1 MRKYHL
7 LAPGPT
13 PIPPEV
19 LQAMARPILHHRTP
33 QFEALFGRVRAGL
46 AELLDTPGEVLVLP
60 ASGTGAMEAA
70 VVNLCSPGDEVL
82 VVRCG
87 KFGER
92 WADIARA
99 FGLTVHALDA
109 PYGET
114 VAPERVG
121 AALAEH
127 PRARA
132 LLVTQSETS
141 TGVLEDVA
149 AYAALA
155 RDTETLCVVDAVSS
169 LGVVPCPMATWGL
182 DVVVAGS
189 QKGLMCPPGLAFVAM
204 TERAWHAA
212 ERARCPRFYWDLPAE
227 RRWQARGQGQF
238 TPAVSL
244 LAGLDVA
251 LELLRA
257 DGMAAVYRRHDR
269 LARAA
274 RAGADALGLALFAR
288 ATPSPAVTAIVA
300 PPGVDGEAVVRGYG
314 TAHNITIA
322 GGQGEMKGK
331 LFRLAH
337 LGWVDESDLIVGL
350 AALERVLAA
359 LGVPV
364 ELGAA
369 VGAAQRLFAKEAC

>member
-1 MRKYHL
+1 MKKYHL

-19 LQAMARPILHHRTP
+19 LQAIARPILHHRTP
-33 QFEALFGRVRAGL
+33 DFEALFGRVRSGL
-46 AELLDTPGEVLVLP
+46 AEVIETRSEVIVLA
-60 ASGTGAMEAA
+60 ASGTGALEAA
-70 VVNLCSPGDEVL
+70 VVNLCSPGDEVV

-92 WADIARA
+92 WADIAGA
-99 FGLTVHALDA
+99 FGLTVHTVDA

-114 VAPERVG
+114 VPPERVA
-121 AALAEH
+121 AALAAH

-132 LLVTQSETS
+132 LFVTQSETS
-141 TGVLEDVA
+141 TGVLEDVE
-149 AYAALA
+149 AYAALTRKTA
-155 RDTETLCVVDAVSS
+155 TLCVVDTVSS
-169 LGVVPCPMATWGL
+169 LGVVPCPMDAWGV

-189 QKGLMCPPGLAFVAM
+189 QKGLMCPPGLAFVALND
-204 TERAWHAA
+204 RAWLAA
-212 ERARCPRFYWDLPAE
+212 EQARCPRFYWDLPTE
-227 RRWQARGQGQF
+227 RRWQAKNQGQF

-251 LELLRA
+251 LGLLRSEGLA
-257 DGMAAVYRRHDR
+257 EVHRRHDR

-274 RAGADALGLALFAR
+274 RAGAEALGLALFAR
-288 ATPSPAVTAIVA
+288 ATPSPAVTAIVSPA
-300 PPGVDGEAVVRGYG
+300 GIDGEAVVRTYG
-314 TAHNITIA
+314 SDDNITIA

-337 LGWVDESDLIVGL
+337 LGWVDESDLVVGL
-350 AALERVLAA
+350 AALERALLR
-359 LGVPV
+359 LGVTV

-369 VGAAQRLFAKEAC
+369 VAAAQRIFVKEG

>member
-19 LQAMARPILHHRTP
+19 LQAIARPILHHRTP
-33 QFEALFGRVRAGL
+33 EFEALFGRVRAGL
-46 AELLDTPGEVLVLP
+46 AELLETRSEVIVLA
-60 ASGTGAMEAA
+60 ASGTGGMEAA
-70 VVNLCSPGDEVL
+70 LVSLCSPGDEVV

-92 WADIARA
+92 WGEIARA
-99 FGLTVHALDA
+99 FGLTVHAVDA
-109 PYGET
+109 PYGES
-114 VAPERVG
+114 VAPERVA
-121 AALAEH
+121 AALAAH

-141 TGVLEDVA
+141 TGVLEDVE
-149 AYAALA
+149 AYAALT
-155 RDTETLCVVDAVSS
+155 RRTETLCVVDAVSS
-169 LGVVPCPMATWGL
+169 FGVVPCPMDAWGV

-189 QKGLMCPPGLAFVAM
+189 QKGLMCPPGLAFVALN
-204 TERAWHAA
+204 ERAWRAA
-212 ERARCPRFYWDLPAE
+212 ERATCPRFYWDLPAE
-227 RRWQARGQGQF
+227 RRWQARHQGQF

-251 LELLRA
+251 IGLLRA
-257 DGMAAVYRRHDR
+257 EGLSQVYRRHDR

-274 RAGADALGLALFAR
+274 RAGAEALGLALFAR

-300 PPGVDGEAVVRGYG
+300 PPGVDGEAIVRAYG
-314 TAHNITIA
+314 AEHNITIA
-322 GGQGEMKGK
+322 GGQGEMRGR

-337 LGWVDESDLIVGL
+337 LGWIDEADLVVGL
-350 AALERVLAA
+350 AALERVLLG

-369 VGAAQRLFAKEAC
+369 VAAAQRLFAKEG

>member
-1 MRKYHL
+1 MKKYHL

-13 PIPPEV
+13 PIPPVV
-19 LQAMARPILHHRTP
+19 LQAIAQPILHHRTP
-33 QFEALFGRVRAGL
+33 EFEGLFGRVRAGL
-46 AELLDTPGEVLVLP
+46 AELIGTRSEVIILA
-60 ASGTGAMEAA
+60 ASGTGALEAA

-99 FGLTVHALDA
+99 FGLTVHAIDA
-109 PYGET
+109 PYGAT
-114 VAPERVG
+114 VPPDRVA
-121 AALAEH
+121 AALTAH
-127 PRARA
+127 PGARA
-132 LLVTQSETS
+132 LFVTQSETS
-141 TGVLEDVA
+141 TGVLEDVE
-149 AYAALA
+149 AYAALT
-155 RDTETLCVVDAVSS
+155 RRTDTLCVVDTVSS
-169 LGVVPCPMATWGL
+169 LGVVPCPMDTWGI

-189 QKGLMCPPGLAFVAM
+189 QKGLMCPPGLAFVALND
-204 TERAWHAA
+204 RAWQAA
-212 ERARCPRFYWDLPAE
+212 ERARCPRFYWDLPTE
-227 RRWQARGQGQF
+227 RRWQAKNQGQF

-251 LELLRA
+251 LGLLRA
-257 DGMAAVYRRHDR
+257 EGLAEVYRRHDR

-274 RAGADALGLALFAR
+274 RAGAEALGLALFAR

-300 PPGVDGEAVVRGYG
+300 PPGVDGEAVVRAYG
-314 TAHNITIA
+314 SDDNITIA

-350 AALERVLAA
+350 AALERVLAR

-369 VGAAQRLFAKEAC
+369 VAAAQRIFAKEG

>member
-13 PIPPEV
+13 PIPPDV
-19 LQAMARPILHHRTP
+19 LQAIGRPIIHHRTP
-33 QFEALFGRVRAGL
+33 EFEALFGRVRTGL
-46 AELLDTPGEVLVLP
+46 AELIGTRNEVIVLA
-60 ASGTGAMEAA
+60 ASGTGALEAA

-92 WADIARA
+92 WHDIARA
-99 FGLTVHALDA
+99 FGVTVHAIDA

-114 VAPERVG
+114 VEPVRIE
-121 AALAEH
+121 AALAQH
-127 PRARA
+127 PGARA
-132 LLVTQSETS
+132 LFVTQSETS
-141 TGVLEDVA
+141 TGVLEDVE
-149 AYAALA
+149 AYAALT
-155 RDTETLCVVDAVSS
+155 RRTETLCVVDTVSS
-169 LGVVPCPMATWGL
+169 LGVVPCPMDDWGI

-189 QKGLMCPPGLAFVAM
+189 QKGLMCPPGLAFIALND
-204 TERAWHAA
+204 RAWAA
-212 ERARCPRFYWDLPAE
+212 ARRATCPRFYWDLPTE
-227 RRWQARGQGQF
+227 RGWQAKNQGQF

-251 LELLRA
+251 IGLLGA
-257 DGMAAVYRRHDR
+257 EGLPEVYRRHDR

-274 RAGADALGLALFAR
+274 RAGAQALGLHLFAR

-300 PPGVDGEAVVRGYG
+300 PAGADGEAVVRRYG
-314 TAHNITIA
+314 AEHNVTIA

-337 LGWVDESDLIVGL
+337 LGWVDESDLVVGL
-350 AALERVLAA
+350 AVLERVLLG

-369 VGAAQRLFAKEAC
+369 VAAAQRIFAKEG

>member
-1 MRKYHL
+1 MKKYHL

-19 LQAMARPILHHRTP
+19 LQAIAQPILHHRTP
-33 QFEALFGRVRAGL
+33 EFEALFGRVRAGL
-46 AELLDTPGEVLVLP
+46 ADLVGTRNEVMILA
-60 ASGTGAMEAA
+60 ASGTGALEAA

-82 VVRCG
+82 IVQCG

-92 WADIARA
+92 WTGIARA
-99 FGLTVHALDA
+99 FGLVPHTLDA

-114 VAPERVG
+114 VAPERVA
-121 AALAEH
+121 AALRAH

-132 LLVTQSETS
+132 LFVTQSETS
-141 TGVLEDVA
+141 TGVLEDVES
-149 AYAALA
+149 YAALT
-155 RDTETLCVVDAVSS
+155 RQTDTLCVVDTVSS
-169 LGVVPCPMATWGL
+169 LGVVPCPMDAWGI
-182 DVVVAGS
+182 DAVVAGS
-189 QKGLMCPPGLAFVAM
+189 QKGLMCPPGLAFAAFND
-204 TERAWHAA
+204 RAWRVSAG
-212 ERARCPRFYWDLPAE
+212 ARCPRFYWDLPVE
-227 RRWQARGQGQF
+227 RGWQAKNQGQF

-251 LELLRA
+251 LRLLQ
-257 DGMAAVYRRHDR
+257 DEGLHEVYRRHDR

-274 RAGADALGLALFAR
+274 RAAAESLGLALFAR
-288 ATPSPAVTAIVA
+288 ATPSPAVTAIV
-300 PPGVDGEAVVRGYG
+300 PPKGIDGEAVVRAYG
-314 TAHNITIA
+314 SDDNITIA

-350 AALERVLAA
+350 ASLERVLAR

-364 ELGAA
+364 ELGSA
-369 VGAAQRLFAKEAC
+369 VAAAQRIFTKES

>member
-19 LQAMARPILHHRTP
+19 LQAIGRPILHHRTP
-33 QFEALFGRVRAGL
+33 EFEALFGRVRAGL
-46 AELLDTPGEVLVLP
+46 GELIETRSEVIVLA
-60 ASGTGAMEAA
+60 ASGTGALEAA

-92 WADIARA
+92 WDEIARA

-114 VAPERVG
+114 VAPARVA
-121 AALAEH
+121 AALTAH

-132 LLVTQSETS
+132 LFVTQSETS
-141 TGVLEDVA
+141 TGVLEDVE
-149 AYAALA
+149 AYAALT
-155 RDTETLCVVDAVSS
+155 RRTDTLCVVDTVSS
-169 LGVVPCPMATWGL
+169 LGVVPCPMEAWGI

-189 QKGLMCPPGLAFVAM
+189 QKGLMCPPGLAFVALND
-204 TERAWHAA
+204 RAWQAA
-212 ERARCPRFYWDLPAE
+212 ATARCPRFYWDLPTE
-227 RRWQARGQGQF
+227 RRWQAKHQGQF

-251 LELLRA
+251 LGLLREE
-257 DGMAAVYRRHDR
+257 GLPEVYRRHDR

-274 RAGADALGLALFAR
+274 RAGAEALGLTLFAR

-300 PPGVDGEAVVRGYG
+300 PPGVDGEAVVRAYG
-314 TAHNITIA
+314 VEQNITIA

-331 LFRLAH
+331 LFRFAH
-337 LGWVDESDLIVGL
+337 LGWVDESDLVVGL
-350 AALERVLAA
+350 AALERVLVR

-364 ELGAA
+364 ELGAGVA
-369 VGAAQRLFAKEAC
+369 AAQRIFTKEG